1 MLKAPLER
9 FNNKKKKENKG
20 RLSSGNRVAESG
32 GENKNNKEASQ
43 SPS

>member
-32 GENKNNKEASQ
+32 GENNKEASQ